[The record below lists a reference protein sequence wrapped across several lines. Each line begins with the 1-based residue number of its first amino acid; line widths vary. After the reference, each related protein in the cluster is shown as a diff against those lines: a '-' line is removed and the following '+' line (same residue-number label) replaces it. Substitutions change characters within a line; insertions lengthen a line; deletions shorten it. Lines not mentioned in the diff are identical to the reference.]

1 MRILLVEDDPRI
13 ILFVGEALEEAG
25 YNVAVARDGEDGFL
39 DARLNAYDLIVLDLA
54 LPTLDGVEVARR
66 LRAAGTTTP
75 ILMLTARDRE
85 RDKILGLDA
94 GADDYLT
101 KPFRLGELLA
111 RVRALLRRDS
121 LARASVMRVGDLT
134 LDTVARRAW
143 RAGREVALSGREY
156 TLLEYLVHHAGQVV
170 TRAELEETVWGESD
184 IGSNVAEVYIGYLRQ
199 KIDAPFAAP
208 LLHTVRGIGYTLRGP
223 PPAAS

>member
-25 YNVAVARDGEDGFL
+25 YSVAVARDGEDGFL
-39 DARLNAYDLIVLDLA
+39 DARLNAYDLIMLDLA

-143 RAGREVALSGREY
+143 RAGREIALSGREY

>member
-25 YNVAVARDGEDGFL
+25 YSVAVARDGEDGFL
-39 DARLNAYDLIVLDLA
+39 DARLNAYDLILLDLA
-54 LPTLDGVEVARR
+54 LPTLDGVDVARR

-143 RAGREVALSGREY
+143 RAGREITLSGREY

-199 KIDAPFAAP
+199 KIDAPFATP

>member
-25 YNVAVARDGEDGFL
+25 YSVAVARDGEDGFL
-39 DARLNAYDLIVLDLA
+39 DARLNAYDLILLDLA
-54 LPTLDGVEVARR
+54 LPTLDGVDVARR

-143 RAGREVALSGREY
+143 RAGREIALSGREY

>member
-25 YNVAVARDGEDGFL
+25 YSVAVARDGEDGFL
-39 DARLNAYDLIVLDLA
+39 DARLNSYDLIVLDLA

-121 LARASVMRVGDLT
+121 LARARVMSVGDLT

-143 RAGREVALSGREY
+143 RAGREMALSGREY

-199 KIDAPFAAP
+199 KIDAPFAVP

>member
-1 MRILLVEDDPRI
+1 
-13 ILFVGEALEEAG
+13 
-25 YNVAVARDGEDGFL
+25 
-39 DARLNAYDLIVLDLA
+39 
-54 LPTLDGVEVARR
+54 
-66 LRAAGTTTP
+66 
-75 ILMLTARDRE
+75 LMLTARDRE

-143 RAGREVALSGREY
+143 RAGREITLSGREY